1 MGLFDKLFVVEET
14 ETSRPVAVPM
24 ESNETQAVS
33 AEVSSTE
40 SVVSS
45 IYAQNDLVE
54 EADSIYAVSKLM
66 ETLPKEMST
75 PKMQQTIS
83 GILAVT
89 QKSIPDLLADGHK
102 RIEVLT
108 AACNAVIAERTA
120 EIECANA
127 DIEQLKLAIEAA
139 EKVIKHAE
147 DVVEATKHQV
157 EDEVAVIEKLLKFS
171 EGMVAA
177 E

>member
-14 ETSRPVAVPM
+14 EASRPVAVPM

-89 QKSIPDLLADGHK
+89 QKSIPALLADGHK

-108 AACNAVIAERTA
+108 TACNAVIAERTA

>member
-89 QKSIPDLLADGHK
+89 QKSIPDLLADGNK

-139 EKVIKHAE
+139 ERVIKHAE

>member
-147 DVVEATKHQV
+147 DVMEATKHQV

-171 EGMVAA
+171 EGMVAT